1 MGSKSIKLVYTLEIM
16 KMMQRIVVVVEVTI
30 EGLVEVDR
38 AAAVVD
44 DETKYGWIIIRG
56 DA

>member
-16 KMMQRIVVVVEVTI
+16 KMIQRIVLVVVGVTI

-38 AAAVVD
+38 AVAVVD
-44 DETKYGWIIIRG
+44 DAKQVWVGL
-56 DA
+56 

>member
-1 MGSKSIKLVYTLEIM
+1 MAEG
-16 KMMQRIVVVVEVTI
+16 TI